1 MPGSDPGD
9 RGSIPRDPP
18 SFLLFV
24 FSGLVGPCINGTFMG
39 LSIGHFFYGRI
50 ADFESRNV
58 GSIRTGTLPCSSLLW
73 CNGSHMAL
81 RRSESKFNSWL
92 ELWQLLH
99 FNISVAGA
107 MAAHLVASQEPGVRF
122 SRDAR
127 YYSCTGACTS
137 TSSSTSTST
146 ILDYYLSHR
155 HHLWGGSVTVARQVP
170 YL

>member
-1 MPGSDPGD
+1 MDYYFGFVGSYFNGRMPGSDPGD

-24 FSGLVGPCINGTFMG
+24 FSGLVGPYINGTFMG

-81 RRSESKFNSWL
+81 RRSKSKFNSWL
-92 ELWQLLH
+92 ELLGD
-99 FNISVAGA
+99 NSVAISIAG
-107 MAAHLVASQEPGVRF
+107 
-122 SRDAR
+122 
-127 YYSCTGACTS
+127 S
-137 TSSSTSTST
+137 T
-146 ILDYYLSHR
+146 LGR
-155 HHLWGGSVTVARQVP
+155 
-170 YL
+170 

>member
-1 MPGSDPGD
+1 MDYYFGFVGSYFNGRMPGSDPGD

-50 ADFESRNV
+50 VDFESRNV

-81 RRSESKFNSWL
+81 RRSKSKFNSWL
-92 ELWQLLH
+92 ELLGD
-99 FNISVAGA
+99 NYVAISIAGST
-107 MAAHLVASQEPGVRF
+107 HTWSLTKSQEFARL
-122 SRDAR
+122 SRDTA
-127 YYSCTGACTS
+127 TS
-137 TSSSTSTST
+137 TAPSF
-146 ILDYYLSHR
+146 LLLLLRLYYDFSALLSH
-155 HHLWGGSVTVARQVP
+155 
-170 YL
+170 